1 MVPKK
6 TSKADLEG
14 KKSLFFEI
22 GLALSMLLVL
32 LAFEW
37 KSTRNIDLKDFKEP
51 IFIGVIEEMPTSKP
65 DEIKTPP
72 PPKPIKYSDYIKVV
86 PDNVKIKTDEDPFIN
101 NDPSGPIPDFIP
113 LPVDPEVD
121 EPVFV
126 VEEMPK
132 FGKGGLDEFRM
143 EFVMKRLRYPE
154 EAQANGV
161 SGCVYLEFVVE
172 KDGSLSGF
180 KPLRNIDVSLV
191 NEAIRVVKMSPKWTP
206 GKHNGKPARVKFVL
220 PVNLVLN

>member
-6 TSKADLEG
+6 TSNADLES

-32 LAFEW
+32 MAFEW

-51 IFIGVIEEMPTSKP
+51 KSSEFIEEIPNTSP
-65 DEIKTPP
+65 EQIKTPP
-72 PPKPIKYSDYIKVV
+72 PPKAIKYSDYIKVV
-86 PDNVKIKTDEDPFIN
+86 PDNVKIKTDENPFEDIDPN
-101 NDPSGPIPDFIP
+101 GPIPTYIP
-113 LPVDPEVD
+113 RTEDIEVD
-121 EPVFV
+121 EPVHI

-143 EFVMKRLRYPE
+143 EFVMKKLRYPE

-180 KPLRNIDVSLV
+180 KSLRNIDVSLV
-191 NEAIRVVKMSPKWTP
+191 NEAIRVVKMSPK
-206 GKHNGKPARVKFVL
+206 
-220 PVNLVLN
+220 